1 MPVLLI
7 ISSIILIV
15 CVVKWMFRDKTL
27 YNFADQIPGPK
38 AYAAIGSS
46 HKFVKKNEQG
56 ERFVVS
62 LRLIIAVFVCRSI

>member
-7 ISSIILIV
+7 ISSCILIV
-15 CVVKWMFRDKTL
+15 CVVKWIFRDKTL
-27 YNFADQIPGPK
+27 YNFAEQIPGPK

-56 ERFVVS
+56 NSGAR
-62 LRLIIAVFVCRSI
+62 